1 MKIKIEKNIDMA
13 KKDSISGD
21 IKKMDI
27 GDSFVYDKPL
37 ASIANV
43 AYRLGYKLASRKQE
57 QGLWRIWRTK

>member
-1 MKIKIEKNIDMA
+1 
-13 KKDSISGD
+13 
-21 IKKMDI
+21 MDI